1 MLDKDLEYRRGEPID
16 YTSCYG
22 YPKVRYQIVRVS
34 DGVVVGHAKEERVPD
49 VDGVVATK
57 VYYTRDIGRNYG
69 MLRFYTSPEALI
81 IGFGGKVSE
90 WQGLKPVVGDGMT
103 LKNAPKSDPAGDSLA
118 ARVTAL
124 EDKVFLGKLPKVRA
138 KLKAKVKVRK
148 AVAKPPA
155 RRVKK
160 LA

>member
-1 MLDKDLEYRRGEPID
+1 MLDNSQEYRLGEPID

-22 YPKVRYQIVRVS
+22 YPKVRFQIVRVS
-34 DGVVVGHAKEERVPD
+34 DGSVVGHAKQELVPGD
-49 VDGVVATK
+49 DGAVWTK

-69 MLRFYTSPEALI
+69 MLRFYASPEALI
-81 IGFGGKVSE
+81 RGFGGKVSE
-90 WQGLKPVVGDGMT
+90 WLGDKDVDVSA
-103 LKNAPKSDPAGDSLA
+103 LKNEPKSDPAGESLA

-155 RRVKK
+155 RRAKK